1 MNTKIKNLE
10 EKLPKKCCSYCKHLS
25 LEGPNKDFTYNIKC
39 IISDDIPLNADLCEN
54 FDPENTNFNT
64 SDLDA
69 IYIKFLESNLRVDYN
84 SYLKSLHWQIFKEKA
99 LNHYNNQC
107 SKCGCSENLNV
118 YHINKYLG
126 RETYDDVNILCE
138 NCLNN

>member
-39 IISDDIPLNADLCEN
+39 IIPDDIPLNADLCEN

-107 SKCGCSENLNV
+107 SKCGCNENLNV
-118 YHINKYLG
+118 YHKNKHLG